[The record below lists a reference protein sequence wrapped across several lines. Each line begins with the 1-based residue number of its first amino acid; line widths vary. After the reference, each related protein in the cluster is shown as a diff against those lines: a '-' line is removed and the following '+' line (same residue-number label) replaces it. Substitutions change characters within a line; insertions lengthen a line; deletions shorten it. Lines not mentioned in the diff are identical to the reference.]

1 MTDRDMD
8 KAPTPVVKIDNMS
21 DAFATIVSIE
31 FGDRL
36 GELLD
41 TVSVGSVLYQ

>member
-1 MTDRDMD
+1 V
-8 KAPTPVVKIDNMS
+8 PVVIIDNQS
-21 DAFATIVSIE
+21 DAFNTIVSIE

-41 TVSVGSVLYQ
+41 TVGSHCW